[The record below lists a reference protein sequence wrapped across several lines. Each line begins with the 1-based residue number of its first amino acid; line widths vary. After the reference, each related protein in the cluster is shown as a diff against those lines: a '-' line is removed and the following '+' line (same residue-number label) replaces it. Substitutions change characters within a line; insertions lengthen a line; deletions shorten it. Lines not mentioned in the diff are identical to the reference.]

1 MTATTKPATYT
12 AEQVKEIVDRITT
25 LRTHWLRAVETQ
37 LASRRV
43 RPDLSTDTGS
53 KSPIGAA

>member
-1 MTATTKPATYT
+1 MTATSKSAIYT
-12 AEQVKEIVDRITT
+12 AEQVKEIIDRITT
-25 LRTHWLRAVETQ
+25 LRTHWLRAVETK

-53 KSPIGAA
+53 KSPIGPA